1 MALWRRSW
9 HRRCLG
15 RGRIL
20 TRAEDPR
27 QGAVEGWKVI
37 RVDRTMKDKT
47 MTAIRISAVVTT
59 AAYICTGA
67 WAAEL
72 PPIGRPVRILSLGF
86 NLNVSLETIRGLIDT
101 EAAKGVDLVVLPEL
115 WRGHEAIETLDG
127 PTTQAMSVL
136 ARKHH
141 TYIVSPIGRKDG
153 DRHLNSAVLLDRSG
167 KVVLIYD
174 DVFPSEFDHKAKL
187 DVGTSVPV
195 YQADFGRIGFAIC
208 FDVNFPDI
216 WKSLAD
222 QGAELVVWPSA
233 YSAGTALQAHALTHH
248 YYIVSASSVR
258 DCTVF
263 DITGEQMLYQK
274 SNGINVTHVT
284 LDLDRGIYHN
294 DLNIPKRNELL
305 AEHPEEVELAEH
317 LDREGWFVLQARR
330 PGVSARALA
339 RQYGIEELR
348 DYINRCRRELD
359 AMRGWAFRENA
370 VPSATH

>member
-1 MALWRRSW
+1 MR
-9 HRRCLG
+9 
-15 RGRIL
+15 
-20 TRAEDPR
+20 
-27 QGAVEGWKVI
+27 
-37 RVDRTMKDKT
+37 
-47 MTAIRISAVVTT
+47 AIRIFAVIV
-59 AAYICTGA
+59 AAYILCDTA
-67 WAAEL
+67 QAADL
-72 PPIGRPVRILSLGF
+72 TPIGRPVRILSLAF
-86 NLNVSLETIRGLIDT
+86 NLNVSLEAIRDLIDT
-101 EAAKGVDLVVLPEL
+101 EAANGVDLVVLPEL
-115 WRGHEAIETLDG
+115 WRGHEAIETIDG
-127 PTTQAMSVL
+127 PTTLAMSAL

-187 DVGTSVPV
+187 DVGSSVPV

-248 YYIVSASSVR
+248 YYIVSTSSVR

-263 DITGEQMLYQK
+263 DITGEQILYRK

-294 DLNIPKRNELL
+294 DLNIPKRNKLL
-305 AEHPEEVELAEH
+305 AEHPEDVELAEH
-317 LDREGWFVLQARR
+317 LDREGWFVLEARR
-330 PGVSARALA
+330 PGVSARAIA
-339 RQYGIEELR
+339 RQYGLEELR

-359 AMRGWAFRENA
+359 AMRGWAFWEKGL
-370 VPSATH
+370 PSAEH

>member
-1 MALWRRSW
+1 M
-9 HRRCLG
+9 
-15 RGRIL
+15 
-20 TRAEDPR
+20 RA
-27 QGAVEGWKVI
+27 
-37 RVDRTMKDKT
+37 
-47 MTAIRISAVVTT
+47 ISVFAAAT
-59 AAYICTGA
+59 AAYILCGTA
-67 WAAEL
+67 QAADL
-72 PPIGRPVRILSLGF
+72 APIGRPVRILSLAF
-86 NLNVSLETIRGLIDT
+86 NLNVSLEAIRDLIDT

-115 WRGHEAIETLDG
+115 WRGHEAIETIDG
-127 PTTQAMSVL
+127 PTTQAMSAL

-187 DVGTSVPV
+187 DVGSSVPV

-233 YSAGTALQAHALTHH
+233 YSAGTALQAHALTQH
-248 YYIVSASSVR
+248 YYIVSTSSVR

-263 DITGEQMLYQK
+263 DITGEQILYRK

-294 DLNIPKRNELL
+294 DLNIPKRNKLL
-305 AEHPEEVELAEH
+305 AEHPEDVELAEH
-317 LDREGWFVLQARR
+317 LDREGWFVLAARR
-330 PGVSARALA
+330 PGVSARTLA
-339 RQYGIEELR
+339 RQYGLEELR
-348 DYINRCRRELD
+348 DYVNRCRRELD
-359 AMRGWAFRENA
+359 AMRGWAFWEKG
-370 VPSATH
+370 VPSAAQ